1 MPDIRLGSSENMKNI
16 NIGSKEIQ
24 AVYKGSVVVWL
35 NNLAPEIVLT
45 QPPTGTFGDSDFPI
59 NVVGTTTTTI
69 TFTAKD
75 LDSGDKV
82 ASYSVTGP
90 PNFTPVP
97 TTPISPPTN
106 PATGLSFTIPNTLF
120 TVIGPIT
127 TNNVFTITVADQKG
141 RDDDYTVTVENVTVE
156 GPTARVVT
164 SFPNL
169 SSYEGTSFTRYA
181 EFSVTQSPSAIQANY
196 SPEYS
201 DDGGTTWKPYTYPNV
216 PVTLYATADCGNHA
230 SRGIQSRSVRSGDP
244 TSYGTSAQSSLIV
257 SVPRSNPQGSV
268 QGLPGGLIEQQISE
282 GSIGNT
288 CDRKVSTFYLQS
300 KISGANDSNRLP
312 YGSFNYWG
320 HNPNA
325 TAYMDMPSGRVYA
338 DYLLWYRHKMWARV
352 YKFFYPQ
359 IMDPLIVP
367 SPIPTLVFSG
377 VSWGTASISQSTTS
391 NTITQGTPSISTTVT
406 PNFPV
411 PIERVTSLGGNIGT
425 YNGTTPSQSFN
436 GSTNTITWNTSNWL
450 PGVYTYDLAVNF
462 AFYSNGAGYGA
473 STTVSNPTITTTVL
487 AP

>member
-90 PNFTPVP
+90 PGFTPVP

-156 GPTARVVT
+156 GPTAHVVT
-164 SFPNL
+164 PFPNL
-169 SSYEGTSFTRYA
+169 SSYEGTSFTRDA
-181 EFSVTQSPSAIQANY
+181 VFSVTQSPSAITANY

-201 DDGGTTWKPYTYPNV
+201 DDGGTTWKPYLY
-216 PVTLYATADCGNHA
+216 PVTLYATAECGDYA
-230 SRGIQSRSVRSGDP
+230 TRGIQSRSVRSGDP

-257 SVPRSNPQGSV
+257 STPRPRPQGSN
-268 QGLPGGLIEQQISE
+268 QGLPGGLIKQQISE
-282 GSIGNT
+282 GSVGNR
-288 CDRKVSTFYLQS
+288 CDGEILSFYLQS
-300 KISGANDSNRLP
+300 STSYPKNHCELP
-312 YGSFNYWG
+312 LNSFNYWG

-325 TAYMDMPSGRVYA
+325 TVYMDMPSGRVYGTLTYSQRSLRA
-338 DYLLWYRHKMWARV
+338 SV

-359 IMDPLIVP
+359 ILDPLIVP
-367 SPIPTLVFSG
+367 SPIPPLVFSG
-377 VSWGTASISQSTTS
+377 LSWGTASVSQSTTS
-391 NTITQGTPSISTTVT
+391 NTITQGTPSISTTIT
-406 PNFPV
+406 PSFPA
-411 PIERVTSLGGNIGT
+411 PIDRVTSLGGNIGT
-425 YNGTTPSQSFN
+425 YNGTTPSLNFN

-450 PGVYTYDLAVNF
+450 PGVYTYDLAIIF
-462 AFYSNGAGYGA
+462 TWISNGTGYGNA
-473 STTVSNPTITTTVL
+473 TYVTNPTITTTVL

>member
-1 MPDIRLGSSENMKNI
+1 MPDIKLGSSENMKNI

-69 TFTAKD
+69 IFTAKD

-90 PNFTPVP
+90 SGFTPVP

-120 TVIGPIT
+120 KVIGPIT

-156 GPTARVVT
+156 GPTAHVVT
-164 SFPNL
+164 PFPNL
-169 SSYEGTSFTRYA
+169 YSYNGTSFTKYA
-181 EFSVTQSPSAIQANY
+181 TFSMTQSPSALQANY

-201 DDGGTTWKPYTYPNV
+201 DDRGATWKTYQGHV
-216 PVTLYATADCGNHA
+216 VLSATATCGNHVT
-230 SRGIQSRSVRSGDP
+230 RFIQSRSVRSGNP
-244 TSYGTSAQSSLIV
+244 TSYGSSANSSLIV
-257 SVPRSNPQGSV
+257 STPRPNPQGSV
-268 QGLPGGLIEQQISE
+268 QGLPGGLIGHQISE
-282 GSIGNT
+282 GSVSDN
-288 CDRKVSTFYLQS
+288 CDGEVLNYYLQS
-300 KISGANDSNRLP
+300 KNSGAISSNRLP
-312 YGSFNYWG
+312 NIPWNYWG

-325 TAYMDMPSGRVYA
+325 TAYMDMPGGFGRVYA
-338 DYLLWYRHKMWARV
+338 TQMYYYRQTMSARV

-359 IMDPLIVP
+359 IMDPFFLP
-367 SPIPTLVFSG
+367 STIPTLVFSG
-377 VSWGTASISQSTTS
+377 ISWGTASVSQSTTS
-391 NTITQGTPSISTTVT
+391 NTITQGTPSISTTVI

-450 PGVYTYDLAVNF
+450 PGVYTYDLAVMF
-462 AFYSNGAGYGA
+462 GWVSNGAGYGNA
-473 STTVSNPTITTTVL
+473 TYVTNRTITTTVL

>member
-90 PNFTPVP
+90 PGFTPVP

-164 SFPNL
+164 QFPNID
-169 SSYEGTSFTRYA
+169 SFGGTSFTRNA
-181 EFSVTQSPSAIQANY
+181 VFSVTQSPSAITANY

-201 DDGGTTWKPYTYPNV
+201 DDGGTTWKPYTGN
-216 PVTLYATADCGNHA
+216 VTLSATAECGSYATR
-230 SRGIQSRSVRSGDP
+230 SIQSRSVRSGDP
-244 TSYGTSAQSSLIV
+244 TSYGTSAQASLII
-257 SVPRSNPQGSV
+257 STPRSHPQGSS
-268 QGLPGGLIEQQISE
+268 QGLPGGLIKQQISE
-282 GSIGNT
+282 GNAGNT
-288 CDRKVSTFYLQS
+288 CYGEVQTFYLQS
-300 KISGANDSNRLP
+300 KSSGNNGVNQIPFGTL
-312 YGSFNYWG
+312 NYWG

-325 TAYMDMPSGRVYA
+325 TVYMDMPDGRLYGTF
-338 DYLLWYRHKMWARV
+338 YYYQSTMRARV
-352 YKFFYPQ
+352 YKFYYPANLN
-359 IMDPLIVP
+359 PFVVP
-367 SPIPTLVFSG
+367 SPIPPLVFSG
-377 VSWGTASISQSTTS
+377 LSWGTASISQSTTS

-406 PNFPV
+406 PSFPV
-411 PIERVTSLGGNIGT
+411 PIDRVTALGGNLGT
-425 YNGTTPSQSFN
+425 YNGTSPSQSFN
-436 GSTNTITWNTSNWL
+436 GSTSTITWNTSNWL
-450 PGVYTYDLAVNF
+450 PGVYTYDLAVFFNWV
-462 AFYSNGAGYGA
+462 SNGATYGNA
-473 STTVSNPTITTTVL
+473 TFVSNPTITTTVL

>member
-45 QPPTGTFGDSDFPI
+45 QPPTGAFGDSDFPI

-69 TFTAKD
+69 KFTARD

-90 PNFTPVP
+90 PDFTPVP

-120 TVIGPIT
+120 KVIGPIT
-127 TNNVFTITVADQKG
+127 TDNVFTITVADQKG

-164 SFPNL
+164 PFPNL
-169 SSYEGTSFTRYA
+169 SSYGGTSFTKNA
-181 EFSVTQSPSAIQANY
+181 VFSVTQSPSAIQANY

-201 DDGGTTWKPYTYPNV
+201 DDGGATWKTYQGHV
-216 PVTLYATADCGNHA
+216 ILSATAECGN
-230 SRGIQSRSVRSGDP
+230 STKRGIQSRSVKSGNP
-244 TSYGTSAQSSLIV
+244 TSYGSSATSNLIV
-257 SVPRSNPQGSV
+257 STPRPNPQGSV

-282 GSIGNT
+282 GNVT
-288 CDRKVSTFYLQS
+288 DNCDGEALTFYLQS
-300 KISGANDSNRLP
+300 RTSGANDSNRLP
-312 YGSFNYWG
+312 NGPFNYWG

-325 TAYMDMPSGRVYA
+325 TAYMDMPGGRVYA
-338 DYLLWYRHKMWARV
+338 DYLYYYRQNMNARV

-359 IMDPLIVP
+359 ILDPLIVP
-367 SPIPTLVFSG
+367 SPIPPLVFSG
-377 VSWGTASISQSTTS
+377 LSWGTASVSQSTTS
-391 NTITQGTPSISTTVT
+391 NTITQGTPSISTTVI

-411 PIERVTSLGGNIGT
+411 PIERVTALGGNLGT

-436 GSTNTITWNTSNWL
+436 GSTNTITWDTSNWL
-450 PGVYTYDLAVNF
+450 PGVYLYDLAVIF
-462 AFYSNGAGYGA
+462 GFVSNGSGYGTA
-473 STTVSNPTITTTVL
+473 TYVTNRGITTTVL

>member
-45 QPPTGTFGDSDFPI
+45 QPPTGAFGDSDFPI

-69 TFTAKD
+69 KFTAKD

-90 PNFTPVP
+90 PGFTPVP

-106 PATGLSFTIPNTLF
+106 PAYNLSFTIPNTLF

-127 TNNVFTITVADQKG
+127 TDNVFTITVADQKG

-156 GPTARVVT
+156 GPTASVVT
-164 SFPNL
+164 PFPNL
-169 SSYEGTSFTRYA
+169 SSYEGPTFTKSA
-181 EFSVTQSPSAIQANY
+181 VFSVTQSPSAITAVY

-201 DDGGTTWKPYTYPNV
+201 DDGGATWKTYTD
-216 PVTLYATADCGNHA
+216 PVELYATAECGHPA
-230 SRGIQSRSVRSGDP
+230 TRGIQSRSVRSGNP
-244 TSYGTSAQSSLIV
+244 TSYGTSASSNLII
-257 SVPRSNPQGSV
+257 STPRLNPQGSA

-282 GSIGNT
+282 GEVGT
-288 CDRKVSTFYLQS
+288 KCDGEVSTFYLQS
-300 KISGANDSNRLP
+300 RNSGTNSNNRLP
-312 YGSFNYWG
+312 YGSFNYFG

-325 TAYMDMPSGRVYA
+325 TAYMDMPGGFGRVYA
-338 DYLLWYRHKMWARV
+338 TQLFYYRQTMSARV
-352 YKFFYPQ
+352 YKFFHSLN
-359 IMDPLIVP
+359 MDPLIVP
-367 SPIPTLVFSG
+367 SPIPPLVFSG
-377 VSWGTASISQSTTS
+377 VSWGTASVSQSTTS
-391 NTITQGTPSISTTVT
+391 NTITQGTPSISTTVI

-411 PIERVTSLGGNIGT
+411 PIERVTSLGGNLGK

-436 GSTNTITWNTSNWL
+436 GSTNTITWDTSNWL
-450 PGVYTYDLAVNF
+450 PGVYLYDLAVIFSFISNGSL
-462 AFYSNGAGYGA
+462 YSNATYV
-473 STTVSNPTITTTVL
+473 TNRRITTTVL